1 MDDELQSLVNYY
13 ARVGYGHHILT
24 VCSQQLKKRPHDP
37 CLLFWHA
44 FGAILEGL
52 YPEGLQALGSIQ
64 ENNEFQFGVIAVKIH
79 AWQFYGVLAEEDQD
93 LFQHLSSAEKNASEK
108 SLLHAAIVYW
118 NLPGTQNLQRA
129 KDLIARIMIIQPQ
142 CLQAKCIRGWIVL
155 REIESENLNV
165 SDFGSAEDALEYFSD
180 VIRKG
185 TSIEASLGR
194 SYYYE
199 IKRDYTRA
207 LSELNQVIVNHPRFL
222 PALCE
227 KGRLCLLMQEWDLV
241 RDTSQQILAK
251 DSENIDGLRL
261 RIHWMLCHENQVA
274 SAARHVVDLLKS
286 IDHNEPHNANLY
298 YEASRTIAAI
308 AGRRAS
314 EVLHKTITLVQR
326 AQAIIPEKASYVVE
340 LANQLFLLE
349 DYTSAISQYRLASQM
364 DKVNMDSMHGLT
376 QCLLFMGT
384 VKEAEEQL
392 EFLFQISVSF
402 RRSARLTYLF
412 AQWEWRKSKSHERC
426 YALLAE
432 TMDLHKKT
440 IRSKYDYA
448 YYAELNPDMLF
459 GVAQL
464 YFTLFR
470 LETKGPYKE
479 QSLPLVN
486 SASILEMVLS
496 AIPGLLSGQLMLAYV
511 YFCLADVESAFN
523 TIQVILRLDSSC
535 ARAQFLLAQIYV
547 QQGDHGMGK
556 QSLEQALSN
565 DFLIQDTLQYHILH
579 AKILLENEENEEAL
593 KVLESATSLA
603 LPSQLKGENQAT
615 INTSRFEVFAD
626 TTNTERALLY
636 VLLAKVHVKMDHLL
650 EATST
655 IDKAKLQFE
664 GTSEEAQII
673 IASSELA
680 IARGNVEAAL
690 DILNQVPYESNYYIS
705 AKVALADIYLNVKH
719 SKELFASCYAE
730 LADHFPHVKVWKS
743 AHCRF

>member
-535 ARAQFLLAQIYV
+535 ARAQFLLAQ
-547 QQGDHGMGK
+547 
-556 QSLEQALSN
+556 
-565 DFLIQDTLQYHILH
+565 
-579 AKILLENEENEEAL
+579 
-593 KVLESATSLA
+593 VLESATSLA